1 MSVDAGAKKDL
12 SVHFGNIPALNDDAI
27 VEKLV
32 SFKQIF
38 SITSEDLYIKW
49 EQFVNRAQKD
59 LDIDLVSLDEFQK
72 HLQASISASSTK
84 LTPSAVKARDAPRKP
99 VFRPSGFSSSPAGPS
114 TPNLKRRKLDEV
126 ESSPVSFETANNT
139 FASPGADPVVN
150 KLQNQQDSHTLLETL
165 NPHIEES
172 KGYEEL
178 NEDTVKPFNLVNN
191 FDASK
196 FKFRTMSMKL
206 LESAD
211 VLDEQI
217 ELMSDL
223 YRKSQSGAVEFGNP
237 CLSSQTEITC
247 CGRVVAD
254 SPTYDK
260 LPNHSLNS
268 TSLFLETSRMDGIGQ
283 RVSLDLTKLAE
294 YSLFAG
300 QIVILKGSNPTGKS
314 FIVQQVVEPPQLGA
328 TLSSYD
334 ELKEYEELVGEN
346 GLKCLVAAGPFSN
359 QQNLN
364 YLKLELLVQKIN
376 DDIKP
381 HIVLLYGPF
390 IDIENQ
396 SVVSGDIE
404 VKSEQQP
411 RSLDELFRQVFTPII
426 KKINPKIQVILVP
439 SLRDTSIKHA
449 SYPQDSFD
457 RKKFGLPKNVKI
469 FPNPSSFSANE
480 IIFGGSN
487 LDIYKDLRDVYKSA
501 ENGQIPTNRFDRI
514 THHILQQRRY
524 YPAFP
529 GLIRRNVFQ
538 SKEDINKSYDLQ
550 DGLMA
555 EELSSTI
562 VGGSCLE
569 VPYLALTE
577 FVESMPDILIIPSEL
592 KYFTRVTKGVVVI
605 NPGSYIKPNKDA
617 TKEDGS
623 YVVLNIKAPAVSTKE
638 SDNVEE
644 FKDGLYYHNVGKRTR
659 VDILKS

>member
-1 MSVDAGAKKDL
+1 MSVDAGTKKEFSAYFGDIAAL
-12 SVHFGNIPALNDDAI
+12 SDQSI
-27 VEKLV
+27 VEKLL
-32 SFKQIF
+32 SLKQIF
-38 SITSEDLYIKW
+38 SISSEDLYIKW

-72 HLQASISASSTK
+72 HLQASITVVPTK
-84 LTPSAVKARDAPRKP
+84 LTPSAIAPRKP
-99 VFRPSGFSSSPAGPS
+99 VFRPSGFSSSPVGPS
-114 TPNLKRRKLDEV
+114 TPNLKRRKLDDV
-126 ESSPVSFETANNT
+126 ESSPVTFETANNT
-139 FASPGADPVVN
+139 FTSPGGGQVMS
-150 KLQNQQDSHTLLETL
+150 KLINQQDSHTLIETL
-165 NPHIEES
+165 NPQIDES
-172 KGYEEL
+172 KGYEDL
-178 NEDTVKPFNLVNN
+178 KEDTVKPFKLVNN

-196 FKFRTMSMKL
+196 FKFRTMAMKL

-217 ELMSDL
+217 DLMSEL
-223 YRKSQSGAVEFGNP
+223 YKSANESVQFGNP
-237 CLSSQTEITC
+237 CLSSQAEILC
-247 CGRVVAD
+247 CGRIVAD

-268 TSLFLETSRMDGIGQ
+268 TSLFIETSRMDGIGQ
-283 RVSLDLTKLAE
+283 RVSLDLSKLPE

-314 FIVQQVVEPPQLGA
+314 FIVQQVVDPPELGA
-328 TLSSYD
+328 TLSSHD

-359 QQNLN
+359 QQTLN
-364 YLKLELLVQKIN
+364 YLKLEGLVEKIN
-376 DDIKP
+376 EDIKP

-396 SVVSGDIE
+396 SVVSGEIE

-411 RSLDELFRQVFTPII
+411 RSLDDLFRQVFTPII
-426 KKINPKIQVILVP
+426 KKINPKIQVILIP

-457 RKKFGLPKNVKI
+457 RKKFGLPKNVRI
-469 FPNPSSFSANE
+469 YPNPSSFSANE
-480 IIFGGSN
+480 VIFGGSN
-487 LDIYKDLRDVYKSA
+487 LDVYKDLRDVYKSS
-501 ENGQIPTNRFDRI
+501 ENGKIPSNRFDRI
-514 THHILQQRRY
+514 TQHILQQRRY

-529 GLIRRNVFQ
+529 GLIRRNIFQ
-538 SKEDINKSYDLQ
+538 SKEDMNKSYDLQ

-555 EELSSTI
+555 EELSSTT

-577 FVESMPDILIIPSEL
+577 FVDSLPDILIIPSEL
-592 KYFTRVTKGVVVI
+592 KYFARVTKGVVVI

-617 TKEDGS
+617 SKEDGS
-623 YVVLNIKAPAVSTKE
+623 YVVLSIKGPMVSNSTPN
-638 SDNVEE
+638 NVEE
-644 FKDGLYYHNVGKRTR
+644 LKDGLYYHNVGKRTR
-659 VDILKS
+659 VDIFKS